1 MLLPKSSAG
10 GEGVEGDG
18 EMDALV
24 DGAVDRAPRAPAQ
37 ETLVSPMTLGS
48 EVELMEQCIAIEALS
63 EDAPSQS
70 ATERLPVLGQVAH
83 KAAPL
88 LVKREES
95 RVLYGDVGMVIENGM
110 EGRAL
115 MPQIKADA
123 THLVAIIPN
132 QVSCQSSTLQ
142 HKGALQADE

>member
-10 GEGVEGDG
+10 GERVEGDG
-18 EMDALV
+18 EMDAL
-24 DGAVDRAPRAPAQ
+24 VDRAPRAPAQ

-48 EVELMEQCIAIEALS
+48 EVELTEQCIAIEALS
-63 EDAPSQS
+63 EDTPSQN
-70 ATERLPVLGQVAH
+70 TTDRLPVLGQDTH

-95 RVLYGDVGMVIENGM
+95 RVLYGDVGMAIENGM
-110 EGRAL
+110 EGGDL